1 MSGGLPEY
9 SHAVTH
15 ARREV
20 DLTDT
25 MTNAKIDAFF
35 GPLDLNLNAANST
48 RFTGNFELG
57 KDNPKDTEGS
67 AACLGTG
74 KRGGSAAGAI
84 KSRETRVR

>member
-1 MSGGLPEY
+1 MLVAEKSRRPIGTAAASTGTKRKWQPH
-9 SHAVTH
+9 SSKRIH
-15 ARREV
+15 ARRELLEV

-57 KDNPKDTEGS
+57 KDNPKDTE
-67 AACLGTG
+67 ACQ
-74 KRGGSAAGAI
+74 
-84 KSRETRVR
+84 